1 MVRITAFMARLKAY
15 LWALRAPSADAEG
28 QGPACLSRTLRAHP
42 HGGTLALGRPSCLM
56 ENEPTHVP

>member
-28 QGPACLSRTLRAHP
+28 AWPSLPLASAQVPSAWRDCSPGACPGASILSD
-42 HGGTLALGRPSCLM
+42 G
-56 ENEPTHVP
+56 E